1 MNYNLPA
8 GVSSAYMAVYDLSG
22 KQVASFPIAQK
33 GVSAMTITSGKLSAG
48 IYLYSIIADG
58 KVMDTRRMIVADK

>member
-1 MNYNLPA
+1 
-8 GVSSAYMAVYDLSG
+8 
-22 KQVASFPIAQK
+22 
-33 GVSAMTITSGKLSAG
+33 MTITSEKLSAG